1 MSNKYMILIQ
11 KHADKGLGFELI
23 DNWYLK
29 DTVYPGTLLFDN
41 YTEALAQAARETYDI
56 FEGETIIATERYK
69 GYVILC
75 QETPRPKKYHT
86 K

>member
-11 KHADKGLGFELI
+11 KYTDKGLGFQI
-23 DNWYLK
+23 VDNWYLK

-41 YTEALAQAARETYDI
+41 YTEALSQAARETYGVY
-56 FEGETIIATERYK
+56 EEARVATELYK
-69 GYVILC
+69 GHVILC
-75 QETPRPKKYHT
+75 HETPQPKKYHT

>member
-11 KHADKGLGFELI
+11 EYNDKGLGFELV

-41 YTEALAQAARETYDI
+41 YTEALAQAARETYDVKL
-56 FEGETIIATERYK
+56 ENKNTKARYR
-69 GYVILC
+69 GHVILC
-75 QETPRPKKYHT
+75 QETPKPKKYHT